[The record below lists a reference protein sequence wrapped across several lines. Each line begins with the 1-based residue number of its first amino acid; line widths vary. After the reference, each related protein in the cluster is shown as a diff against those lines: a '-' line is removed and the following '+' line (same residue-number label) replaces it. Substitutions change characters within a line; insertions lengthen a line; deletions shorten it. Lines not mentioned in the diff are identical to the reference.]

1 MSLGSLITHAR
12 KSAGLSIEDLS
23 AATNIRSSLLREM
36 ESDSFG
42 NCGGETYARGHI
54 RNIATKLG
62 VDPLIFIAAFEEEQM
77 QVDRSMQDLL
87 VEKGVMK
94 EPQEARKVSWKV
106 LATISVTSLF
116 LVGLA
121 QIIISN
127 TSSLDIPEPI
137 ATTSESASPTP
148 SASASEATPTEEA
161 TVSTGT
167 GVELVIT
174 ATRAKSWL
182 FVSDASGQTLFSG
195 QIARGTTKTF
205 STELSLNVK
214 IGNAGGV
221 DLTVN
226 GKSVDPIGADGEVV
240 SVSYGVDS

>member
-1 MSLGSLITHAR
+1 MSLGSLITQAR

-23 AATNIRSSLLREM
+23 ASTNIRGSLLREM
-36 ESDSFG
+36 ESDSFS

-106 LATISVTSLF
+106 LATISVSSLF
-116 LVGLA
+116 IVGLA

-137 ATTSESASPTP
+137 ATTSESASPTT
-148 SASASEATPTEEA
+148 SASASEATPTAEA

-182 FVSDASGQTLFSG
+182 FVSDASGRTLFSG

-205 STELSLNVK
+205 STDLSLNVK

-226 GKSVDPIGADGEVV
+226 GKSVEPIGADGEVV